1 MDRAEVQEWLVALKA
16 DTTKAKDALAAI
28 ASESESAEDI
38 LRHDKG
44 HDDWHASHGDPPC
57 KSEEDC
63 SAMSAKY
70 KNEEATKGGPGSGP
84 HKGGGKAL
92 TPSER
97 ARRADYHEAKAK
109 HYLSIANSIDAQ
121 IRDAQKSG
129 KTPLHELLVAR
140 DANQHA
146 YDCHTEIPFDYRS
159 TSPRDNE
166 SAENNANKYAKP
178 ASAAAD
184 EINNKMF
191 FTKSL
196 AKDIANLK
204 EAPMSKLQDA
214 QEWLAAIKADA
225 AKANSIFSKEWE
237 ESKHPRGAG
246 GKFGSGSGSGGDAG
260 GSTKTPDRPK
270 LDGQFETGAHDY
282 ATNNTILT
290 ALNDKATYD
299 KTRDTQTPE
308 ETRAA
313 VASASPS
320 NGLSR
325 TDLGATNWGEVHEA
339 VLQSRED

>member
-70 KNEEATKGGPGSGP
+70 KNEEATKG
-84 HKGGGKAL
+84 
-92 TPSER
+92 
-97 ARRADYHEAKAK
+97 
-109 HYLSIANSIDAQ
+109 IAN
-121 IRDAQKSG
+121 
-129 KTPLHELLVAR
+129 L
-140 DANQHA
+140 
-146 YDCHTEIPFDYRS
+146 
-159 TSPRDNE
+159 NE
-166 SAENNANKYAKP
+166 T
-178 ASAAAD
+178 
-184 EINNKMF
+184 M
-191 FTKSL
+191 

-204 EAPMSKLQDA
+204 EASMSKLQDA